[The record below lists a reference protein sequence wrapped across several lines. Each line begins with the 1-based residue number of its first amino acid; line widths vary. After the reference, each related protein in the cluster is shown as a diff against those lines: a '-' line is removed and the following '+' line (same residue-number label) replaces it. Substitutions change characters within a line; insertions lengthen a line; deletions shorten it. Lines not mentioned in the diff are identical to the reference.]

1 MDKLNDNI
9 TFLLDENDDTDKN
22 NEDEIKNMMYEF
34 TNLSEE
40 GEEDNQYLKSWLY
53 DNDDNYEYINDESFY
68 EKEYTIKDLL
78 KICNYYGIDKNVKT
92 SKCKKQDIISTI
104 VYFESLPENFD
115 IVQKRNTLWK
125 YINELLNDPKMKRFI
140 IWN

>member
-9 TFLLDENDDTDKN
+9 TFLLDEKDDNNKN

-34 TNLSEE
+34 INLSEQ
-40 GEEDNQYLKSWLY
+40 GEEDNEYLKSWLY
-53 DNDDNYEYINDESFY
+53 NNDDNYEYINDESFY

-104 VYFESLPENFD
+104 VYFESLPENFY

-125 YINELLNDPKMKRFI
+125 YVNELLNDPKMKKFV

>member
-34 TNLSEE
+34 SNLSEQ

-78 KICNYYGIDKNVKT
+78 KICNYYGIDKNVNNFS
-92 SKCKKQDIISTI
+92 SK
-104 VYFESLPENFD
+104 
-115 IVQKRNTLWK
+115 
-125 YINELLNDPKMKRFI
+125 
-140 IWN
+140 

>member
-1 MDKLNDNI
+1 
-9 TFLLDENDDTDKN
+9 
-22 NEDEIKNMMYEF
+22 MYEF
-34 TNLSEE
+34 TNLSEQ

>member
-9 TFLLDENDDTDKN
+9 FFLLDEKDDKDKN

-34 TNLSEE
+34 TNLSEL
-40 GEEDNQYLKSWLY
+40 EEQDNEYLKSWLY
-53 DNDDNYEYINDESFY
+53 DNDDNYGYINDESFY

-78 KICNYYGIDKNVKT
+78 KICNYYGIDKNVKM

-104 VYFESLPENFD
+104 VYFESLPENFH

-125 YINELLNDPKMKRFI
+125 YVNELLNDPKMKKFI

>member
-34 TNLSEE
+34 TNLSEQ